1 MRRPI
6 PTGLKTTSA
15 KTNGHAH
22 RKLGSWIDSFVQSTE
37 GLESPSIFRK
47 WAAITT
53 IAATLEQRVWMR
65 TSKGLLVPNIYCF
78 LVAHPGVGKTT
89 TISAAERYYLEIPEP
104 HKAPTSLTG
113 AALVDALVK
122 AKRFIPTAKDPRD
135 PEGKTPLDY
144 NSMFITA
151 DEITAFMH
159 KYDDEVIGIMSHFY
173 DPREYGQWRRGNEL
187 KINVKYPQL
196 NVLCG
201 TTPSN
206 LMKLMPENA
215 WEQGFTS
222 RVMMVFSDERIIGD
236 DFAASVIDVS
246 PDLIHDLRVIAS
258 AIGEYKVT
266 LDYQTAVKQWRDAG
280 EPPSPT
286 HPKLLHYATRRRVHL
301 FKLSMVSAIDRSDV
315 LLLTKEDFDR
325 ALGWMTE
332 AEATMADI
340 FKAGAG
346 NADAKAIDEIYHFV
360 LTTCAGGRKIPAYRI
375 INFAKARVP
384 LHSVERVITVM
395 EKSGLI
401 KQAGLD
407 PRQKNIV
414 LYQPGTPPDDG
425 IDVTPLMPGERLP
438 TQRPN

>member
-1 MRRPI
+1 
-6 PTGLKTTSA
+6 
-15 KTNGHAH
+15 
-22 RKLGSWIDSFVQSTE
+22 
-37 GLESPSIFRK
+37 
-47 WAAITT
+47 
-53 IAATLEQRVWMR
+53 MR

-89 TISAAERYYLEIPEP
+89 TISAAERYYLETPEP

-113 AALVDALVK
+113 ASMVDALFK

-135 PEGKTPLDY
+135 PEGKAPLDY

-222 RVMMVFSDERIIGD
+222 RVMMVFSDERIVGD
-236 DFAASVIDVS
+236 DFNMKVVVKDEN
-246 PDLIHDLRVIAS
+246 LIHDLRIISS
-258 AIGEYKVT
+258 AVGEYKVT
-266 LDYQTAVKQWRDAG
+266 EDYRNLVSKWRADG
-280 EPPSPT
+280 EPPTPT

-315 LLLTKEDFDR
+315 LLLTADDFRR
-325 ALGWMTE
+325 ALAWLTE
-332 AEATMADI
+332 AEATMSDI

-360 LTTCAGGRKIPAYRI
+360 LTSCAGGRRIPAYRI

-384 LHSVERVITVM
+384 LHSVERVIGVM
-395 EKSGLI
+395 EKSGLL

-407 PRQKNIV
+407 PRNKNVI
-414 LYQPGTPPDDG
+414 LYTPGVPSDDG
-425 IDVTPLMPGERLP
+425 IDVTPLGPNDPTGLRL
-438 TQRPN
+438 Q

>member
-1 MRRPI
+1 M
-6 PTGLKTTSA
+6 
-15 KTNGHAH
+15 
-22 RKLGSWIDSFVQSTE
+22 
-37 GLESPSIFRK
+37 
-47 WAAITT
+47 
-53 IAATLEQRVWMR
+53 
-65 TSKGLLVPNIYCF
+65 
-78 LVAHPGVGKTT
+78 
-89 TISAAERYYLEIPEP
+89 
-104 HKAPTSLTG
+104 
-113 AALVDALVK
+113 VDALVK

-135 PEGKTPLDY
+135 PEGKAPLDY

-206 LMKLMPENA
+206 LMKLMPESA

-236 DFAASVIDVS
+236 DFATSQIVKND
-246 PDLIHDLRVIAS
+246 DLIHDLRVVAS
-258 AIGEYKVT
+258 CIGEYRVT
-266 LDYQTAVKQWRDAG
+266 DDYRKLVADWRTAG
-280 EPPSPT
+280 EPPAPT
-286 HPKLLHYATRRRVHL
+286 HPKLLHYTTRRRVHL
-301 FKLSMVSAIDRSDV
+301 FKLSMVSAADRSDV
-315 LLLTKEDFDR
+315 LLLTADDFHR
-325 ALGWMTE
+325 ALAWLIE
-332 AEATMADI
+332 AEASMSDI

-360 LTTCAGGRKIPAYRI
+360 LTTCAGGRRIPAYRI

-384 LHSVERVITVM
+384 LHSVERVLTVM

-407 PRQKNIV
+407 PRNKNVV
-414 LYQPGTPPDDG
+414 LYTPGTPPDDG
-425 IDVTPLMPGERLP
+425 IDVTPVGPNDSQGLRL
-438 TQRPN
+438 Q

>member
-1 MRRPI
+1 ME
-6 PTGLKTTSA
+6 
-15 KTNGHAH
+15 
-22 RKLGSWIDSFVQSTE
+22 STQ
-37 GLESPSIFRK
+37 GLESPAIFRK

-53 IAATLEQRVWMR
+53 IAAALEQRVWMV

-89 TISAAERYYLEIPEP
+89 TISAAERYYLETPEP

-113 AALVDALVK
+113 ASMVDALVK

-135 PEGKTPLDY
+135 PEGKSPLDY

-206 LMKLMPENA
+206 LMKLMPESA

-222 RVMMVFSDERIIGD
+222 RVMMVFSDERIVGD
-236 DFAASVIDVS
+236 DFAPSVKNTS
-246 PDLIHDLRVIAS
+246 PDLIHDLRVIS
-258 AIGEYKVT
+258 SIVGEYKVT
-266 LDYQTAVKQWRDAG
+266 QDYQNAVSAWRAAG
-280 EPPSPT
+280 EPPTPT

-315 LLLTKEDFDR
+315 LLLTRDDFDR
-325 ALGWMTE
+325 ALSWMTE
-332 AEATMADI
+332 AEATMGDV

-360 LTTCAGGRKIPAYRI
+360 LTACAGGRRLPAHRI

-384 LHSVERVITVM
+384 LHSVERVIGVM

-401 KQAGLD
+401 RQAGLD
-407 PRQKNIV
+407 PRNKNVI
-414 LYQPGTPPDDG
+414 LYQPGVPQDDEE
-425 IDVTPLMPGERLP
+425 IDVTPLLPGEKIVPL
-438 TQRPN
+438 RPKT